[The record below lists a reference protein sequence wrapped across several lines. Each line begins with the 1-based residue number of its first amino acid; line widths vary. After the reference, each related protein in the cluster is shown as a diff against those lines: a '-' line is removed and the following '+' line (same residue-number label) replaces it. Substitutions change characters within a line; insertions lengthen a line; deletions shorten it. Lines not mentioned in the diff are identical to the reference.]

1 MAYFPLPELAERLA
15 FLEFSPKE
23 AALVKRYRRA
33 LLRAVYPSVEAF
45 YQHLSK
51 FPELQS
57 LLRSEPTLLGH
68 LKKTQRR
75 YWQRLVSGKYDLAYA
90 QDRLRIG
97 IAHQR
102 AGLNL
107 KWYTASYAWFLARL
121 LPALCLQPEL
131 DLAQKLKL
139 CGALLKLVFFDL
151 SLAVDTYLAAD
162 LAQIEKTKREF
173 ERIFTTVPDAI
184 LTFDAHGRIE
194 TANPAACRLFRQ
206 APAGLALPELL
217 ASQGKALTPHRLL
230 EALWHP
236 SAPLEAEIISTK
248 TPVEVTVTQFPNEGL
263 PRYLAVVRDLSRQ
276 KRAEAKLIEAKLIQL
291 AQFDPLT
298 ALPNRALFL
307 DRLAQELARAHRYQ
321 RLVAV
326 LFLDLDDFKK
336 INDSFGHLV
345 GDTLLK
351 QVALRL
357 KSAVRETDTIAR
369 FGGDEFV
376 LCVAD
381 LQGPE
386 DYLPIVNKLLEV
398 FKASFRLQTQEV
410 FVKASLGIALFPHHG
425 TDPHTLL
432 KHADAAMYEAKHKH
446 LGHYCYNAGLGEA
459 AIQKIT
465 LEKEL
470 HRALEREEFY
480 LLYQPQ
486 VDFQGRLL
494 GVEALLRWRNPSLG
508 EVSPSRFIPHLEA
521 CGLIHSVG
529 EWILAT
535 ACRQLLSLQE
545 RLSQELILAVNL
557 SAPQVARPDFPEQ
570 VFQSLGLRPNC
581 LELEITEHLLMES
594 SEVTLGNLETLC
606 ALGIRLAID
615 DFGTGYSSLGYL
627 KSFPFHTLKIDKSF
641 IHHLTTAK
649 DLALA
654 RHIVEIGKSLEMCV
668 VAEGVETKAQFHLVQ
683 ELGCDRIQGYFFSPP
698 VEPKELIQLAART
711 MSEDS

>member
-1 MAYFPLPELAERLA
+1 MLSSEP
-15 FLEFSPKE
+15 
-23 AALVKRYRRA
+23 A
-33 LLRAVYPSVEAF
+33 LL
-45 YQHLSK
+45 
-51 FPELQS
+51 
-57 LLRSEPTLLGH
+57 GN

-107 KWYTASYAWFLARL
+107 KWYIGSYAWFLTRL

-131 DLAQKLKL
+131 DLTQKLKL
-139 CGALLKLVFFDL
+139 YGALLKLVFFDL

-173 ERIFTTVPDAI
+173 EHIFTTVPDAI

-194 TANPAACRLFRQ
+194 TANSAACRLFGQ
-206 APAGLALPELL
+206 ALAGLALPELL
-217 ASQGKALTPHRLL
+217 ASQSKALTLHRLL
-230 EALWHP
+230 EAWWHP

-248 TPVEVTVTQFPNEGL
+248 TPVEVTVTQFPSEGL

-276 KRAEAKLIEAKLIQL
+276 KQAEAKLIQL

-307 DRLAQELARAHRYQ
+307 DRLARELARAHRYQ

-386 DYLPIVNKLLEV
+386 DHLPIVNKLFEV
-398 FKASFRLQTQEV
+398 FKDPFRMQTQEV
-410 FVKASLGIALFPHHG
+410 FVKASLGIALFPNHG
-425 TDPHTLL
+425 TDPHILL
-432 KHADAAMYEAKHKH
+432 KHANAAMYEAKRKH
-446 LGHYCYNAGLGEA
+446 LGHYCYNAVLEQA

-465 LEKEL
+465 LEGEL
-470 HRALEREEFY
+470 HRALERGEFY

-508 EVSPSRFIPHLEA
+508 EISPIRFIPHLEV
-521 CGLIHSVG
+521 CGLIHPVG

-545 RLSQELILAVNL
+545 HLSQELILAVNL
-557 SAPQVARPDFPEQ
+557 SAQQVARPDFPEQ
-570 VFQSLGLRPNC
+570 VFQILSSLGLRPNC
-581 LELEITEHLLMES
+581 LELEITEHVLMES
-594 SEVTLGNLETLC
+594 SEVTLSNLETLC

-641 IHHLTTAK
+641 IHNLTTAK

-654 RHIVEIGKSLEMCV
+654 RHIVEIGKSLKMSV

-683 ELGCDRIQGYFFSPP
+683 ELGCDRIQGHFFSPP
-698 VEPKELIQLAART
+698 VEPKELIQLAARA